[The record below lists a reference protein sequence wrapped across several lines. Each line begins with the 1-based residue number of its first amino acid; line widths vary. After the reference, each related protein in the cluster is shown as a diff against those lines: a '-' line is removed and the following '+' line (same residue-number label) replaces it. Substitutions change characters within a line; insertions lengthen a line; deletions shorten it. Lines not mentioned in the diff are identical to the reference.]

1 MNDGASFIEPKRL
14 DREAASAG
22 APSDDDLLSVRLEE
36 VAATLRHLAELASR
50 QRDLVEGD
58 ESQPLLDLLSE
69 RQDAVDRLADPVRG
83 LGSVVHAF
91 GAVRRRPG
99 AGQLGGAGAPPTEQV
114 VGLIDEIES
123 LLARVIES
131 DQADQRRLERRLREI
146 EGELATNRTAQAAVT
161 AYAGRVTTGPT
172 SIETPRF
179 TDRKG

>member
-1 MNDGASFIEPKRL
+1 MNDGVSFIEPKWP

-22 APSDDDLLSVRLEE
+22 APSGDKSLSARLEE

-50 QRDLVEGD
+50 QRDLVEGE

-69 RQDAVDRLADPVRG
+69 RQEAVDRLADPVRG

-91 GAVRRRPG
+91 GAIRHRPD
-99 AGQLGGAGAPPTEQV
+99 AGRIGGAGASPTEQV

-131 DQADQRRLERRLREI
+131 DQVDQRRLEQRLREI
-146 EGELATNRTAQAAVT
+146 EGELATNRTAQAAMT
-161 AYAGRVTTGPT
+161 AYAGRVTTGPA
-172 SIETPRF
+172 SVETPRF
-179 TDRKG
+179 TDRNG